1 MKKSKYFD
9 SKNLKEKL
17 VKSKNAFKNLPKKL
31 DKNQIMSKVKAKN
44 DLRARKHAEYL
55 ATLPKSPIKR
65 FFYRIHPKRVFFFV
79 FSKKGATTLL
89 KFSGVSI
96 LIFAIVMGIV
106 FAYFRKD
113 LPKNITNLQSCSLGQ
128 TIKFYDRTNTVLLW
142 SGAGDIDCRPVSI
155 NEMSPY
161 LVDAVVA
168 SEDKKFYSH
177 LGFDLV
183 GTFRAAVNNFSGNS
197 TQGGST
203 ITQQYIKLTQLSSE
217 QTIVRKIKELILS
230 VELDASYNKK
240 DILQAYLNEIGF
252 AYQYNGAEAAA
263 RGLFDKSAK
272 DLTLDEAAIMV
283 GGIPSPDFYWVQ
295 NQDALKSRKD
305 YVLDQMVQTKAITRE
320 QAEEAKNIDTLA
332 KLTKS
337 KSQYKDIK
345 APHFVLE
352 VFNQLKATYGK
363 DVTKYGYT
371 VTTTLDMEKQAFAEK
386 AITDGMAKVDSA
398 GFNNAALVSEEVA
411 TGQIV
416 AYVGSRD
423 FNTPIYGQKNIAGT
437 PRSPGSSVKPYDYA
451 TLMKSSQNWGAGSI
465 LYGWKTVL
473 PGWGK
478 DPSKQ
483 LTDYGNS
490 PGVGPASMRYALGN
504 SKNIPA
510 VKSIVISGDGDGI
523 EGIRKMHRL
532 MESMGVKSG
541 FTNCG
546 IDCDD
551 VISTSIGD
559 GGEIRL
565 DEHVHG
571 MSTFSRMGKVIPQ
584 VFVLKILDS
593 KGKVI
598 LDNTKTPEPEQVLDP
613 QIAFLVNDML
623 ADGDASY
630 FRSKSRAARELGG
643 FQDHII
649 PSAIK
654 TGTTNNNE
662 NGWMMGYTP
671 DYSTGVWTGH
681 HENKSSRFEGMHFL
695 TGPIWGQYMKLVYEN
710 KEKPAYWPRP
720 EGIKTVTHDA
730 QFFNLVKDACSG
742 DRTCNFSATDLYPS
756 WYTPRKQANT
766 TQKVVIDTV
775 SGKRATECT
784 PERARKEIVG
794 GGLIVPELEPSMPY
808 YKEFLEPIRLRIGA
822 GATEIIPDEDVVDDV
837 HKCSDEKPKIS
848 INVPANCVGSCTITA
863 TVSEGTHKL
872 KNLYF
877 KKDGTILAGGSF
889 DISSPGSYPF
899 NYVVDTSGATTFS
912 AEVVDEV
919 LYDNTDSKASTLSIA
934 KFELDSVAVIGSNIK
949 LTWDDITGPYSLNY
963 GSSSSVSISCVP
975 SGAKCTASVPKSTL
989 GPSGTYA
996 VSIKATSSGR
1006 TTNSLNV
1013 TY

>member
-1 MKKSKYFD
+1 MKKLTKLNSKVIKVKIND
-9 SKNLKEKL
+9 AKTKL
-17 VKSKNAFKNLPKKL
+17 IELPKKVNKTEIMTKIKSKN
-31 DKNQIMSKVKAKN
+31 DV
-44 DLRARKHAEYL
+44 RARKHAEYL

-65 FFYRIHPKRVFFFV
+65 FFYRIHPKRLFYFV
-79 FSKKGATTLL
+79 FSKRGATTIL
-89 KFSGVSI
+89 KFSGVGI
-96 LIFAIVMGIV
+96 LIFSIFMGII
-106 FAYFRKD
+106 FAYYRKD

-155 NEMSPY
+155 NDMSPF

-168 SEDKKFYSH
+168 SEDKKFYTH

-183 GTFRAAVNNFSGNS
+183 GTFRAAINNASGKS

-230 VELDASYNKK
+230 VELDASYNKR

-295 NQDALKSRKD
+295 NQDALKERKN
-305 YVLDQMVQTKAITRE
+305 YVLDQMVETKTISKE
-320 QAEEAKNIDTLA
+320 QAEEAKKVDTLA
-332 KLTKS
+332 KLS
-337 KSQYKDIK
+337 KNKNQYKDIK

-371 VTTTLDMEKQAFAEK
+371 VTTTLDMEKQGFAEK
-386 AITDGMAKVDSA
+386 AIADGMSKIDST
-398 GFNNAALVSEEVA
+398 GFDNAALVSEEVS
-411 TGQIV
+411 TGQVV

-423 FNTPIYGQKNIAGT
+423 FNRPGYGQKNIAGT
-437 PRSPGSSVKPYDYA
+437 PRAPGSSVKPYDYA
-451 TLMKSSQNWGAGSI
+451 TLMKSSQNWGPGSI
-465 LYGWKTVL
+465 LYGWKTEL

-532 MESMGVKSG
+532 MESLGVKSG

-546 IDCDD
+546 IGCDD
-551 VISTSIGD
+551 VISTAIGD

-571 MSTFSRMGKVIPQ
+571 MSSLSRMGKVIPQ

-593 KGKVI
+593 KGKTI
-598 LDNTKTPEPEQVLDP
+598 LDNTKTPDPEQALDP
-613 QIAFLVNDML
+613 QIAYLVNDML

-630 FRSKSRAARELGG
+630 FRSKSRAARELNG
-643 FQDHII
+643 FQDHVI
-649 PSAIK
+649 PTAIK

-671 DYSTGVWTGH
+671 DYATGVWTGN
-681 HENKSSRFEGMHFL
+681 HENKSTRFEGMHFL
-695 TGPIWGQYMKLVYEN
+695 TGPIWGQYMRLVYE
-710 KEKPAYWPRP
+710 KKDKPAYWPRP
-720 EGIKTVTHDA
+720 EGIKTYTHDS
-730 QFFNLVKDACSG
+730 QFFNLVKSACSG
-742 DRTCNFSATDLYPS
+742 DRTCNYGATDIYPS
-756 WYTPRKQANT
+756 WYTSKKQANT
-766 TQKVVIDTV
+766 SEKVVIDTV

-784 PERARKEIVG
+784 PTRARKEIVG
-794 GGLIVPELEPSMPY
+794 GGLITPELEPNMPY
-808 YKEFLEPIRLRIGA
+808 YKEFLEPIRLRIGV
-822 GATEIIPDEDVVDDV
+822 GATEIIPDEGVVDDV
-837 HKCSDEKPKIS
+837 HYCNDEKPTVS
-848 INVPANCVGSCTITA
+848 MNMPANCVGSCTITA
-863 TVSEGTHKL
+863 TVNEGTKKL

-877 KKDGTILAGGSF
+877 KKDGTILTGGSF
-889 DISSPGSYPF
+889 DISAPGSY
-899 NYVVDTSGATTFS
+899 NYTYVVDSSGSTTFS
-912 AEVVDEV
+912 AEVVDEL
-919 LYDNTDSKASTLSIA
+919 LYDDTDTTTSNLTITP
-934 KFELDSVAVIGSNIK
+934 FVLDSALIVGANVK
-949 LTWDDITGPYSLNY
+949 LTWDDITGPYTLQSN
-963 GSSSSVSISCVP
+963 GNSSAITCTTSSS
-975 SGAKCTASVPKSTL
+975 KCTATVPKATFGS
-989 GPSGTYA
+989 SGTYTL
-996 VSIKATSSGR
+996 SIKSTSSGR
-1006 TTNSLNV
+1006 TTNTISL
-1013 TY
+1013 TF